1 MVCWVSLRQV
11 VCNTLSLE
19 GHNLEVEGWVAT
31 ECWGEDCA
39 RECGNRCGRPCRRES
54 GTKAGRERVSV
65 ADCER
70 GDDFLLVNFVS
81 FVADAFAYRVGKR
94 VGILSYGGHGAK
106 FKPLVVVEGNEVD
119 FFFQIAAF

>member
-1 MVCWVSLRQV
+1 MSATRLALAVCAVRVGELRQSV
-11 VCNTLSLE
+11 GART
-19 GHNLEVEGWVAT
+19 
-31 ECWGEDCA
+31 A
-39 RECGNRCGRPCRRES
+39 RENRCDRPC
-54 GTKAGRERVSV
+54 GKKVVTKAGTGEGSV

-70 GDDFLLVNFVS
+70 GDDFLLVDFVG

-119 FFFQIAAF
+119 FFFEIAAF